1 MSRGNLPY
9 SYSSLIAKSKEH
21 LKGDNLK
28 IEGPKQRSCEK
39 RGAYLINRNI
49 HYCTQKT
56 QVVTE
61 LNLAGTL

>member
-28 IEGPKQRSCEK
+28 IEGPKQRSYEK
-39 RGAYLINRNI
+39 TGAYLINRNI
-49 HYCTQKT
+49 QYYKQNFPA
-56 QVVTE
+56 VTE
-61 LNLAGTL
+61 